1 MEQLL
6 DLLPDTMNLSS
17 NAYRSY
23 IYQPDRISLNSQD
36 DITAEEQN
44 TNSESFAGFTIRL
57 ASPCIKVKSLQL
69 LRASIPTPVTNIPD
83 VETTFWYYALQKN
96 STPGQPPYYLPAE
109 SNLRWVRLLPSYM
122 PPELVGTQYAYNRT
136 FTDYSDLVSELNKAC
151 QNDTLA
157 GFNYSN
163 SSAAILPGL
172 ASWVKSDISFV
183 YNTTYNKI
191 QMIGAN
197 SNLYYL
203 PASYND
209 SNIFGS
215 NMGAE
220 TLRIYSQNTFGLY
233 GQYGQGQPYR
243 AGYTL
248 DLRLGWTWNGAP
260 TTEENFRNLMRPV
273 PTYTTGLG
281 SFSNTLVN
289 TANTY
294 ANLVYSGNC
303 SIYLTLLVGSSLDS
317 AGNSALLATVPLN
330 ATNNAIGFYN
340 NVLSHP
346 LRKIPEYIQEIQI
359 SLKDDNNQ
367 DFFLPNSAVVNFEL
381 GLSYT

>member
-1 MEQLL
+1 
-6 DLLPDTMNLSS
+6 
-17 NAYRSY
+17 
-23 IYQPDRISLNSQD
+23 
-36 DITAEEQN
+36 
-44 TNSESFAGFTIRL
+44 
-57 ASPCIKVKSLQL
+57 
-69 LRASIPTPVTNIPD
+69 
-83 VETTFWYYALQKN
+83 
-96 STPGQPPYYLPAE
+96 
-109 SNLRWVRLLPSYM
+109 M
-122 PPELVGTQYAYNRT
+122 PPELIGTQYGYNRT
-136 FTDYSDLVSELNKAC
+136 FTDYSDLVSELNKSC

-157 GFNYSN
+157 SG
-163 SSAAILPGL
+163 SSAILPGL
-172 ASWVKSDISFV
+172 ASWVKSDISFT

-191 QMIGAN
+191 QMTGAN

-209 SNIFGS
+209 SNVFGS
-215 NMGAE
+215 NGAAE
-220 TLRIYSQNTFGLY
+220 TLRFATQNTFGLI

-273 PTYTTGLG
+273 PTYITGLG

-303 SIYLTLLVGSSLDS
+303 SIYLTLLGGSSIDS

-367 DFFLPNSAVVNFEL
+367 DFFLPNSAIVNFEL
-381 GLSYT
+381 GLTYT